1 MVMIIMRYIFIVFL
15 VAVFPSNISAAD
27 DFLQKQLRERA
38 KWSQAISRISEIIE
52 VAEEST
58 IYTED
63 PPKLVMS
70 ISDTS
75 TITVTGTIARRAYE
89 AVQDKKNR
97 PVEDA
102 EVVLEFMRQ
111 FSQMDQKDKK
121 NQ

>member
-1 MVMIIMRYIFIVFL
+1 MRYVFIVSL
-15 VAVFPSNISAAD
+15 VAVGFTGNIVASD

-58 IYTED
+58 VYIED
-63 PPKLVMS
+63 PPKLVIT

-75 TITVTGTIARRAYE
+75 TITVTGTIAHRAYE
-89 AVQDKKNR
+89 SAQHKKNR

-102 EVVLEFMRQ
+102 EAVLEFMRQ

-121 NQ
+121 N